1 MSKNVKITVVGA
13 GYVGMSLAVL
23 LAQHNEVVVLD
34 IDPLRVAKIND
45 RKSTVS
51 DADIS
56 TFLSNNKLNLSATLD
71 RKVAFLDSSYIIIA
85 TPTDYDETSN
95 CFDTSSVDGVIR
107 EIFKLKT
114 SSLVVIKSTVPVG
127 YTRSLQKKYRTNKI
141 IFSPEFLREGQALRD
156 NLHPSRV
163 IVGDENEHGKG
174 FADLLTRGP

>member
-56 TFLSNNKLNLSATLD
+56 TLSLT
-71 RKVAFLDSSYIIIA
+71 
-85 TPTDYDETSN
+85 
-95 CFDTSSVDGVIR
+95 
-107 EIFKLKT
+107 
-114 SSLVVIKSTVPVG
+114 
-127 YTRSLQKKYRTNKI
+127 TN
-141 IFSPEFLREGQALRD
+141 
-156 NLHPSRV
+156 
-163 IVGDENEHGKG
+163 
-174 FADLLTRGP
+174 